1 MQIVMSNSINL
12 ILSKAVLE
20 IVLTVDL
27 VLLKMG
33 QFVSWLQSDH
43 YTVRLFPLVAV
54 LVSVKQLRNVHQTLE
69 DSVIL
74 LS

>member
-12 ILSKAVLE
+12 ILSKTVLE
-20 IVLTVDL
+20 IVLAVDL
-27 VLLKMG
+27 VLFKMG
-33 QFVSWLQSDH
+33 QFVSWLQSGH

-54 LVSVKQLRNVHQTLE
+54 LVFVKQLRNVHQTRE
-69 DSVIL
+69 DSVTL

>member
-20 IVLTVDL
+20 IVLAVDL

-33 QFVSWLQSDH
+33 QFVSWL
-43 YTVRLFPLVAV
+43 
-54 LVSVKQLRNVHQTLE
+54 
-69 DSVIL
+69 
-74 LS
+74 

>member
-1 MQIVMSNSINL
+1 MQIVMSNGINL

-54 LVSVKQLRNVHQTLE
+54 LVSVKQLSDVHQK
-69 DSVIL
+69 
-74 LS
+74 LSL

>member
-1 MQIVMSNSINL
+1 MQIVMSNGINL